1 MLVNTVREKK
11 RPFSLRK
18 FSDETA
24 SLPRQA
30 RDSSK
35 KTNHD
40 WGACACVCVCV
51 CVCCYA
57 KQGKILK
64 LWTNGRVN
72 PTPHRVV
79 DIVRSYRALRY

>member
-1 MLVNTVREKK
+1 MEPIACQDRLGTAARKQTAIGVR
-11 RPFSLRK
+11 
-18 FSDETA
+18 
-24 SLPRQA
+24 
-30 RDSSK
+30 
-35 KTNHD
+35 
-40 WGACACVCVCV
+40 V